1 MSLVYSD
8 DSSGVLMK
16 IVVVEDSAVIRKH
29 LVALL
34 QAIPGVTVCGESES
48 EQDALE
54 MIPRLAPD
62 IVTLDLSLSPGHG
75 FNVLRGLRNIGNA
88 AKVFVLTNQTH
99 DQYRQTSMELGA
111 AGFYDKTIG
120 LEDVLGAI
128 RAMVAVK

>member
-1 MSLVYSD
+1 
-8 DSSGVLMK
+8 MK

-34 QAIPGVTVCGESES
+34 QAIPGVIVCGESES